1 MAEPARPLTAITH
14 DAISTLFREIGIADT
29 VRFLHPFNLGS
40 GDYTRERQE
49 LFGDLTLEEIGEALR
64 KRKSEGS

>member
-29 VRFLHPFNLGS
+29 VRFLHQFTLGS

-49 LFGDLTLEEIGEALR
+49 LFGDLTLEEIGEAIR